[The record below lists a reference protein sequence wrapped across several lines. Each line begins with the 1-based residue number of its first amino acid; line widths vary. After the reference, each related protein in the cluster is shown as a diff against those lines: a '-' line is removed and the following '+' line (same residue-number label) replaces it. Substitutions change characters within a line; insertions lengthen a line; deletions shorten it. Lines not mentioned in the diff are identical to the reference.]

1 MTKPVFLSL
10 QTFLQNGFLL
20 AISMFCMASVQAGS
34 LDNFFAQTRNFSAS
48 FSQTQF
54 DADQKLMQK
63 SSGNIQVQRP
73 NKFRLQYLKPY
84 KQLYVADGA
93 KLWSYD
99 EDLEQIIVKPQT
111 EVLANSPAM
120 ILSNVKILR
129 DHYQV
134 SHQGQEQGMDWYKL
148 TPLQSD
154 AGFESVFLAFKNNSL
169 KIMEMLDS
177 FGQTTRLEF
186 TDMKVNT
193 PLADETFRFT
203 PPKGVDIIGQ

>member
-1 MTKPVFLSL
+1 MKKPALFLR
-10 QTFLQNGFLL
+10 FLL
-20 AISMFCMASVQAGS
+20 LCFCLVWMLPIQASS
-34 LDNFFAQTRNFSAS
+34 LDDFFAGTRNFSAR
-48 FSQTQF
+48 FTQTQF

-73 NKFRLQYLKPY
+73 DKFRLQYLKPY
-84 KQLYVADGA
+84 KQLYVADGE

-154 AGFESVFLAFKNNSL
+154 AGFESVFLAFKNNNL
-169 KIMEMLDS
+169 KIMELLDS

-186 TDMKVNT
+186 VDMKVNT
-193 PLADETFRFT
+193 RLARDTFSFT
-203 PPKGVDIIGQ
+203 PPEGVDIIGQ

>member
-1 MTKPVFLSL
+1 MKKPALFPSFILLS
-10 QTFLQNGFLL
+10 
-20 AISMFCMASVQAGS
+20 FCLVWMLPTQAGS
-34 LDNFFAQTRNFSAS
+34 LDDFFADTRNFSAR
-48 FSQTQF
+48 FTQTQF

-73 NKFRLQYLKPY
+73 DRFRLQYLKPY
-84 KQLYVADGA
+84 KQLYVADGE
-93 KLWSYD
+93 KFWSYD

-148 TPLQSD
+148 TPLQGD
-154 AGFESVFLAFKNNSL
+154 AGFESVFLAFKNNNL
-169 KIMEMLDS
+169 KIMELLDS

-186 TDMKVNT
+186 VDMQVNT
-193 PLADETFRFT
+193 RLASDTFSFT
-203 PPKGVDIIGQ
+203 PPEGVDIIGQ

>member
-1 MTKPVFLSL
+1 MLLFLSSA
-10 QTFLQNGFLL
+10 Q
-20 AISMFCMASVQAGS
+20 ASS
-34 LDNFFAQTRNFSAS
+34 LDDFFAHTRNFSAS
-48 FSQTQF
+48 FAQTQF
-54 DADQKLMQK
+54 DADQKLMQS
-63 SSGNIQVQRP
+63 SSGTIQVQRP
-73 NKFRLQYLKPY
+73 DKFRLHYLKPY
-84 KQLYVADGA
+84 KQLYLADGK

-111 EVLANSPAM
+111 EALANSPAM

-148 TPLQSD
+148 NPLKTD
-154 AGFESVFLAFKNNSL
+154 GGFESVYLAFKNNQLSV
-169 KIMEMLDS
+169 MEMLDS

-186 TDMKVNT
+186 SAMNVNR
-193 PLADETFRFT
+193 PVAANSFKFS

>member
-1 MTKPVFLSL
+1 MKKPALFPS
-10 QTFLQNGFLL
+10 FILL
-20 AISMFCMASVQAGS
+20 CFCLVWVLPIQAGS

>member
-1 MTKPVFLSL
+1 MNNPVSIRIFIFFSVSL
-10 QTFLQNGFLL
+10 IWTSSIQ
-20 AISMFCMASVQAGS
+20 ASS
-34 LDNFFAQTRNFSAS
+34 LDDFFTHTRNFSAS

-54 DADQKLMQK
+54 DADQKLMQN
-63 SSGNIQVQRP
+63 SSGQIQVQRP
-73 NKFRLQYLKPY
+73 DKFRLQYLKPY
-84 KQLYVADGA
+84 RQLYVADGT

-148 TPLQSD
+148 KPLRD
-154 AGFESVFLAFKNNSL
+154 DGGFESVFLAFKNNAL
-169 KIMEMLDS
+169 KVMEMLDS

-186 TDMKVNT
+186 TEMKVNS
-193 PLADETFRFT
+193 PLAADTFKFI
-203 PPKGVDIIGQ
+203 PPEGVDIIGQ